1 MKRMINVIIVMIGI
15 LSIAVISMLTLYVDR
30 EIRELKNEKQDL
42 ITEMFKIDVEKA
54 LNEPIKEPTQ
64 YETASKVYGINPKLL
79 EAIERLETG
88 NFTSEVFKENNNA
101 YGGRYKGEY
110 LKYDNHYQ
118 STMELARLLKF
129 SYFNIGITD
138 LHEIGKT
145 YCPDDSLWADKVMEI
160 YDGLLKEEKN
170 EQIQRRN

>member
-1 MKRMINVIIVMIGI
+1 MINKAVVVS
-15 LSIAVISMLTLYVDR
+15 LAVLALCCEYYAVDSQNKELEKEKYKLVSI
-30 EIRELKNEKQDL
+30 
-42 ITEMFKIDVEKA
+42 
-54 LNEPIKEPTQ
+54 LNEMDAIDLKTEPTR
-64 YETASKVYGINPKLL
+64 YETASKVYGIDPKLL

-129 SYFNIGITD
+129 SYFNKGITD
-138 LHEIGKT
+138 LYEIGKT